1 MRLWQTNPL
10 EGITLAGGE
19 GCRVFDPSGK
29 AFLDMLAGTWCNILG
44 YGHRRWVKAAQEQ
57 LSALAHVGSSFA
69 TREIEEAMGK
79 LREILPAA
87 LNRAVFLNTGSEAVE
102 LALKM
107 ARAAT
112 GAEGVIVFDRGYYG
126 ATTYALSLSEAG
138 RDVPYLSTPQGIHRL
153 PAPICRS
160 CPAGRTWPC
169 GDFACLQMP
178 PASGNGD
185 RGGIAAVL
193 WEPVMGVG
201 GMIVP
206 PIGYG
211 ARVRELAS
219 RCGAML
225 IAEEV
230 TTGMGRTGRWF
241 GFEHDDVV
249 PDILVIGKALGAGL
263 PVAAVVTSESVE
275 ECCRGVLRH
284 VQSHQND
291 PFSGRVAAT
300 VISIMQ
306 DEGLVERAARQG
318 DRLLRGLE
326 NVQLRCDGIREVRGR
341 GLMIGIELRPECA
354 EDGVAAARRLLEDG
368 IILDYRPHDATFR
381 LFPPYV
387 ISDEEI
393 DMFVGAFERS
403 LNEAMAGGNDSADAG
418 GLPDRQMEA

>member
-1 MRLWQTNPL
+1 MRLWHTNPL
-10 EGITLAGGE
+10 EGITLVGGE
-19 GCRVFDPSGK
+19 GCRVFDASGK

-44 YGHRRWVKAAQEQ
+44 YGHRRWIEAVQEQ
-57 LSALAHVGSSFA
+57 ASTLAHVGSSFA
-69 TREIEEAMGK
+69 TREIEEAMGR

-87 LNRAVFLNTGSEAVE
+87 LNRVVFLNTGSEAVE

-112 GAEGVIVFDRGYYG
+112 GEEGVVVFQRGYYG

-169 GDFACLQMP
+169 GDFACLETP

-185 RGGIAAVL
+185 RGGIAAIL

-206 PIGYG
+206 PAGHG
-211 ARVRELAS
+211 SRVRELAS

-241 GFEHDDVV
+241 GFEHDDIV

-275 ECCRGVLRH
+275 SRCRGVLRH

-291 PFSGRVAAT
+291 PFSGRIAAA

-306 DEGLVERAARQG
+306 EEGLVERVARQG
-318 DRLLRGLE
+318 GALLEGLGD
-326 NVQLRCDGIREVRGR
+326 VQRRCPRICDVRGR
-341 GLMIGIELRPECA
+341 GLMIGIELAPEWA
-354 EDGVAAARRLLEDG
+354 EDGTAVARRLLEDG
-368 IILDYRPHDATFR
+368 IIVDYRPHDATFR

-393 DMFVGAFERS
+393 DVFLETFERAVRG
-403 LNEAMAGGNDSADAG
+403 EPASARRERG
-418 GLPDRQMEA
+418 P